1 MKKIGLQTWL
11 IFIFML
17 AALAG
22 CGKSAADRWQEQ
34 YDLGAQYLLEENYE
48 QAIVAFAAAIEIEPK
63 EIQAYTGLV
72 QGYQQTGDLASADSA
87 VQSGLSVLSEG
98 SGLSVDAQTAFLLA
112 ARDLYTATG
121 DSEKLTQILELLL
134 ELDPDN
140 AEYQSFLER
149 ERAVQEFL
157 TAHED
162 LLQRLAQLCESGDD
176 EDVWEVMLS
185 AEYQEA
191 VMYDFINID
200 RISYPLDSGNVV
212 SMIRCLNGMVRVY
225 YGGIQNGLCSGEGT
239 MYEVTGASY
248 SPETVLVQGHSY
260 NKFTGCWEND
270 LANGEGSLQKTVIYD
285 DGAVRREEMAGMY
298 LNGKEDGSRTY
309 IYSEVDGTTRTFHY
323 MVENGEPVVIEIY
336 WDGNIIAHAE
346 ETENCRLGINGEL
359 MQINSDWVSS
369 WFMMEPTD
377 V

>member
-157 TAHED
+157 AAHED

-176 EDVWEVMLS
+176 EDVWEVMRS
-185 AEYQEA
+185 EEYAAMISDAPAYPGNNNIPYPSGTGTALAIVENT
-191 VMYDFINID
+191 YDSIAD
-200 RISYPLDSGNVV
+200 GL
-212 SMIRCLNGMVRVY
+212 LY
-225 YGGIQNGLCSGEGT
+225 YGEMENGVRSGEGVQYGT
-239 MYEVTGASY
+239 YDTSDGGYSYHKYTG
-248 SPETVLVQGHSY
+248 G
-260 NKFTGCWEND
+260 WEND
-270 LANGEGSLQKTVIYD
+270 LVNGQGTYRIVSYSG
-285 DGAVRREEMAGMY
+285 DGQVAWIQERSGECAAGIE
-298 LNGKEDGSRTY
+298 NGARTLSY
-309 IYSEVDGTTRTFHY
+309 QWSDGTTDTFHY
-323 MVENGEPVVIEIY
+323 TVENGEAVVIAVSDFGE
-336 WDGNIIAHAE
+336 NIAAYAE
-346 ETENCRLGINGEL
+346 ANPNTWLYFEGEVKLFENYGA
-359 MQINSDWVSS
+359 MHSDFSG
-369 WFMMEPTD
+369 D
-377 V
+377 